1 MTKTAFGKYELLKKV
16 GTGGMAELFLARQP
30 GIEGFEKLIV
40 IKRILPHLTDSRH
53 SSQFVQMLLDE
64 ARLAAQLSHPNIIQI
79 YDLGRVDDQ
88 YFIAMEYINGV
99 DLSQILK
106 REMEHG
112 GYVPVEHV
120 VKIATYVCEALS
132 YAHKRTDDR
141 GKPLRVVHRDVSPHN
156 VLIAFAGGIKL
167 TDFGIAKATSRMLKT
182 RVGTIKGKWA
192 YRSPEQC
199 AGREVDH
206 RSDIFSVGVLIYQ
219 MTTRMLPFVGK
230 TEKAFMQSIMNDQPV
245 PPSAHRKGYPAG
257 LEAVLARALARDPDR
272 RYPDAL
278 ELQVALETFLM
289 EQKVVSNSTLISRY
303 VRERFHDLL
312 EIQSKASPDGR
323 TATVEGILDALEVS
337 SSIRYTIPPLP
348 GAPAEEPVP
357 FIEDE
362 EETTAPTRRLTK
374 KDDGTYVLVTPSQ
387 VISRPWI
394 KIKSVAKSLGSGTRR
409 LVLGGVVLACV
420 LALVAIF
427 AAQSPD
433 RVDPH
438 GQYLPVMLFIQ
449 AWEEA
454 AVAAK
459 PAEPKPE
466 KPPVRRP
473 KKPHKKKVVPA
484 AGKGTLT
491 INTQPWSEVWVD
503 GKKLGLTPLAYKEL
517 PAGRHKL
524 VLKNPRLQLKKTV
537 WIRIQPDKTT
547 ELEVD
552 LRK

>member
-1 MTKTAFGKYELLKKV
+1 MTKEAFGKYELLKKV

-106 REMEHG
+106 REMEHKG
-112 GYVPVEHV
+112 FVPVEHV

-141 GKPLRVVHRDVSPHN
+141 GQPLRVVHRDVSPHN
-156 VLIAFAGGIKL
+156 VLIAYDGGIKL
-167 TDFGIAKATSRMLKT
+167 TDFGIAKATSQMMKT

-192 YRSPEQC
+192 YMSPEQC
-199 AGREVDH
+199 AGREIDS

-219 MTTRMLPFVGK
+219 MTTGMLPFVGK
-230 TEKAFMQSIMNDQPV
+230 TEKAFMHSIMNDPPV
-245 PPSAHRKGYPAG
+245 PPSVHRKGYPAG
-257 LEAVLARALARDPDR
+257 LEKVLKKALARDPDR
-272 RYPDAL
+272 RFPDAL
-278 ELQVALETFLM
+278 ELQVALERFLM
-289 EQKVVSNSTLISRY
+289 EQKAVSNSTLISRY
-303 VRERFHDLL
+303 VRELFNDLL

-337 SSIRYTIPPLP
+337 SSIRYAIPPLP

-357 FIEDE
+357 FIEEE
-362 EETTAPTRRLTK
+362 EETTAPTRRFSK

-394 KIKSVAKSLGSGTRR
+394 KVKTLAKSLGTGARR
-409 LVLGGVVLACV
+409 LILGGVALACV
-420 LALVAIF
+420 LGLVAIF
-427 AAQSPD
+427 AAQSSEP
-433 RVDPH
+433 VEPE
-438 GQYLPVMLFIQ
+438 GQYLPIMLYLQ
-449 AWEEA
+449 AWEDA
-454 AVAAK
+454 RTVVPV
-459 PAEPKPE
+459 PA
-466 KPPVRRP
+466 PVPVPDKIKRSP
-473 KKPHKKKVVPA
+473 KKKLIRP

-537 WIRIQPDKTT
+537 WIRIQPGKTT
-547 ELEVD
+547 EMEVD
-552 LRK
+552 LR